1 MSKKKSEPNNKLE
14 IMRHSCEHILHQA
27 MIELF
32 PGLKRAMGPATDE
45 GFYHDFDPSPPA
57 GGSGQVYKISEAD
70 FPKIEKRMRE
80 IIKKDLPFIKKEIS
94 IVKARKLFKDNQYK
108 QEWLDEIALRQT
120 QGKKEKVTVYW
131 TGEPDQTGSDVD
143 LCSGPHVK
151 STGKIGPFKLLK
163 IAGAYWRG
171 DEKNKML
178 TRIYGTC
185 FSTKK
190 ELDDYLWQIEETKKR
205 DHRKIGKELDLFLF
219 DDEVGQGLPLFL
231 PNGAILRNEI
241 INFAFNTYLKR
252 GYLPVSTPHIA
263 NINLWKHSGHWDFYK
278 EGMYAPFGIDEEQYT
293 LKPMNCPAHVKIYDS
308 KIRSYRDLPIRYTE
322 MGTVYRYEKSG
333 VLHGLTRVRGFT
345 QDDAHIICRPDQ
357 LLDEL
362 IEMIDLTEFI
372 LNSFG
377 FKNLRFHLSVRDP
390 LTPEK
395 YMGKDKDWKFAEKM
409 LEQALKAKGY
419 KDFPRDEGEAVF
431 YGPKIDLKI
440 ADVLGREWQLS
451 TIQIDFNLPQ
461 RFKMSYIDKDSKKKQ
476 PFILH
481 RALLGSIERFTGILI
496 EHYAGAFPV
505 WLAPVQVKI
514 IPIANRHQEY
524 GEKILKKLLA
534 EDVRTEID
542 NRSGTMEAKIR
553 DATLQKTPFM
563 IIIGD
568 REIKGAW
575 RVARGSKKIL
585 ISVRTREG
593 KDLGQT
599 TLNQFLTKIKEKIEK
614 KI

>member
-231 PNGAILRNEI
+231 PNGAILRNE
-241 INFAFNTYLKR
+241 YL
-252 GYLPVSTPHIA
+252 
-263 NINLWKHSGHWDFYK
+263 
-278 EGMYAPFGIDEEQYT
+278 
-293 LKPMNCPAHVKIYDS
+293 
-308 KIRSYRDLPIRYTE
+308 
-322 MGTVYRYEKSG
+322 
-333 VLHGLTRVRGFT
+333 
-345 QDDAHIICRPDQ
+345 
-357 LLDEL
+357 
-362 IEMIDLTEFI
+362 
-372 LNSFG
+372 SF
-377 FKNLRFHLSVRDP
+377 LS
-390 LTPEK
+390 
-395 YMGKDKDWKFAEKM
+395 
-409 LEQALKAKGY
+409 
-419 KDFPRDEGEAVF
+419 
-431 YGPKIDLKI
+431 
-440 ADVLGREWQLS
+440 LS
-451 TIQIDFNLPQ
+451 N
-461 RFKMSYIDKDSKKKQ
+461 
-476 PFILH
+476 
-481 RALLGSIERFTGILI
+481 
-496 EHYAGAFPV
+496 
-505 WLAPVQVKI
+505 
-514 IPIANRHQEY
+514 
-524 GEKILKKLLA
+524 
-534 EDVRTEID
+534 
-542 NRSGTMEAKIR
+542 
-553 DATLQKTPFM
+553 
-563 IIIGD
+563 
-568 REIKGAW
+568 
-575 RVARGSKKIL
+575 
-585 ISVRTREG
+585 
-593 KDLGQT
+593 
-599 TLNQFLTKIKEKIEK
+599 
-614 KI
+614 

>member
-1 MSKKKSEPNNKLE
+1 MAKSNNKLE
-14 IMRHSCEHILHQA
+14 IMRHSCEHVLHQA
-27 MIELF
+27 MVELF
-32 PGLKRAMGPATDE
+32 PGLKRAMGPATEE
-45 GFYHDFDPSPPA
+45 GFYHDFDYD
-57 GGSGQVYKISEAD
+57 GKISETD
-70 FPKIEKRMRE
+70 FPKIEKRMTE

-94 IVKARKLFKDNQYK
+94 IVEARKLFKNNQYK
-108 QEWLDEIALRQT
+108 QEWLNEIEKKDEKA
-120 QGKKEKVTVYW
+120 TVYW

-151 STGKIGPFKLLK
+151 STTEIGPFKLLK

-185 FSTKK
+185 FPTKK
-190 ELDDYLWQIEETKKR
+190 ELDNYLWQLEEAKKR

-219 DDEVGQGLPLFL
+219 DDEVGQGLPLFP

-241 INFAFNTYLKR
+241 INFAFNTYLKW
-252 GYLPVSTPHIA
+252 GYVPVSTPHIA
-263 NINLWKHSGHWDFYK
+263 SINLWKHSGHWDFYK
-278 EGMYAPFGIDEEQYT
+278 EGMYAPFGIDEEHYT

-377 FKNLRFHLSVRDP
+377 FKNLHFHLSIRNP

-461 RFKMSYIDKDSKKKQ
+461 RFKMSYIDKNGKKKQ
-476 PFILH
+476 PFMLH

-496 EHYAGAFPV
+496 EHYAGSFPV
-505 WLAPVQVKI
+505 WLAPMQVKI
-514 IPIANRHQEY
+514 IPIANRHQQY
-524 GEKILKKLLA
+524 GKKILNKLLEEEVRA
-534 EDVRTEID
+534 ELD
-542 NRSGTMEAKIR
+542 NRSETMEAKIR
-553 DATLQKTPFM
+553 DATLQKIPFM

-568 REIKGAW
+568 KELKRSRKEMF
-575 RVARGSKKIL
+575 

-593 KDLGQT
+593 EDLGQT
-599 TLNQFLTKIKEKIEK
+599 SLDQFLTKIKDKIEK